1 MSLPPIGKDT
11 LEILREVSP
20 ATVTTQLIKK
30 AGMRSRSVLGCSPI
44 NHACARFV
52 GIAYTIRFVPLR
64 EDLEGRNNLADPA
77 SAMHQMVEQ
86 IPAGSVIMADAQG
99 IVSAGVIG
107 DIIAARL
114 LARGVVAFVCDGG
127 MRDIGPLRKMDLP
140 VFARANAAPPTH
152 GGMISAGVQQVVGVG
167 GVLVEPGDLVTGDED
182 GVVVIPRHLADV
194 IAHSGLEQER
204 MEAWVKTKVEG
215 GRAIPGLYPPNEA
228 TAAEYAAFKA
238 ASAQH

>member
-1 MSLPPIGKDT
+1 MSLPPLAPDT
-11 LEILREVSP
+11 LEILKEVSP

-30 AGMRSRSVLGCSPI
+30 AGMRSRSVAGCSPI
-44 NHACARFV
+44 NPARSRFV

-77 SAMHQMVEQ
+77 SAMHKMVEQ
-86 IPAGSVIMADAQG
+86 IPAGSVVMADVQG

-140 VFARANAAPPTH
+140 VFARTNSAPPTH
-152 GGMISAGVQQVVGVG
+152 SGMISAGIQEVIGIG
-167 GVLVEPGDLVTGDED
+167 GVLVEPGDVVTGDED
-182 GVVVIPRHLADV
+182 GAVVIPRHLADAV
-194 IAHSGLEQER
+194 AKGGLEQER
-204 MEAWVKTKVEG
+204 MEAWVKSKVEE

-238 ASAQH
+238 ANNR